1 MPERYTLRS
10 DLLIHPR
17 QEGDCTVYVVKDPY
31 AGRFFQLREPEHFL
45 VTQMNGKTTVEE
57 AEARFS
63 ARFGIQ
69 LAPGAAAAF
78 FQKMQRLC
86 LFEGIYA
93 EAALSRRARHG
104 GPPASSWRRILHWRI
119 AVFNP
124 DRWLGRLERRTRWM
138 FTPEFLCMAVPIIA
152 VSILVAAAN
161 RMTFFIG
168 LGEIIQVGSIIGILA
183 ALFVLAASHEFAHA
197 VALKHYGGSVTEM
210 GFLLLYFQP
219 CVYSNLS
226 DAYLLPARRQ
236 KSTVMLA
243 GLFVQLLVT
252 AAAIFIWRVTE
263 IGNLINRFAFLVAAV
278 SLAIVLFNVN
288 PLIKLDGYYLL
299 ADWLRLPNLRSRAFR
314 YLKRRFIAWSTIR
327 QVDLETDDR
336 HGRVFFWYGIV
347 ALSYSAVLLV
357 FVGYHVTAFLAK
369 HLGWAGPL
377 VLWGA
382 VGIIAARPLWRTSP
396 ASSADEKAAAA
407 SSAGQTR
414 HTPAGQSA
422 AATGGSE
429 PAPKARRRWAKRPL
443 IFWGIIVLVLLSTF
457 VIHAERRMGSACRV
471 EPSAVFTVTNPE
483 AGVVEAQ
490 LYETG
495 SREQRRRT
503 TLQLA
508 SSDFSAVNLAPR
520 FAEGDRVN
528 TGDTILVISSN
539 RYTSQF
545 AATSAR
551 LGRARAELDL
561 LYSGPKEEQIRQLRA
576 ELAQVEAQLA
586 NQEAEFARAGRMH
599 ERKLSSDEEFDLART
614 RLDIAREGKKAKQ
627 SELALLVSK
636 PKLEEIAVK
645 EAEINEL
652 SAQVEYYRSQM
663 ESSVFVAPFAGRVSW
678 ARQGKTIFEMVRTDT
693 VRVVIPT
700 AEMDIG
706 DVHIGAPVRLKVRS
720 YPFDTFEGRVARLAI
735 AAPDS
740 GSTRSFEVVTAIPN
754 PGGRLLSGMTG
765 YAKISCGRRPLI
777 SLILRRVV
785 HFFRVEFW
793 SWW

>member
-1 MPERYTLRS
+1 
-10 DLLIHPR
+10 
-17 QEGDCTVYVVKDPY
+17 
-31 AGRFFQLREPEHFL
+31 
-45 VTQMNGKTTVEE
+45 
-57 AEARFS
+57 
-63 ARFGIQ
+63 
-69 LAPGAAAAF
+69 
-78 FQKMQRLC
+78 
-86 LFEGIYA
+86 
-93 EAALSRRARHG
+93 
-104 GPPASSWRRILHWRI
+104 
-119 AVFNP
+119 
-124 DRWLGRLERRTRWM
+124 
-138 FTPEFLCMAVPIIA
+138 
-152 VSILVAAAN
+152 
-161 RMTFFIG
+161 
-168 LGEIIQVGSIIGILA
+168 
-183 ALFVLAASHEFAHA
+183 
-197 VALKHYGGSVTEM
+197 
-210 GFLLLYFQP
+210 
-219 CVYSNLS
+219 
-226 DAYLLPARRQ
+226 
-236 KSTVMLA
+236 
-243 GLFVQLLVT
+243 
-252 AAAIFIWRVTE
+252 
-263 IGNLINRFAFLVAAV
+263 
-278 SLAIVLFNVN
+278 
-288 PLIKLDGYYLL
+288 
-299 ADWLRLPNLRSRAFR
+299 
-314 YLKRRFIAWSTIR
+314 
-327 QVDLETDDR
+327 
-336 HGRVFFWYGIV
+336 
-347 ALSYSAVLLV
+347 
-357 FVGYHVTAFLAK
+357 
-369 HLGWAGPL
+369 
-377 VLWGA
+377 
-382 VGIIAARPLWRTSP
+382 
-396 ASSADEKAAAA
+396 
-407 SSAGQTR
+407 
-414 HTPAGQSA
+414 
-422 AATGGSE
+422 
-429 PAPKARRRWAKRPL
+429 
-443 IFWGIIVLVLLSTF
+443 
-457 VIHAERRMGSACRV
+457 
-471 EPSAVFTVTNPE
+471 
-483 AGVVEAQ
+483 VEAQ

-528 TGDTILVISSN
+528 SGDTILVISSN

-706 DVHIGAPVRLKVRS
+706 DVHIGALVRLKVRS